1 MGPMLKVH
9 RQRSRGA
16 RWLRTGAIC
25 RAEAQWVILL
35 LLALP
40 LQGQSLDDAAHLLSA
55 RIRSAVAP
63 KTAIAL
69 TTHNEQG
76 ALEVLQRELK
86 GVGLSLVQS
95 PDAAMNVVVTF
106 SESLGGP
113 VMVAQIQT
121 GDGETVAIQPWVSG
135 PAARAATIELA
146 RKAVIEMQEP
156 ILDFALTEDGALF
169 TLSPLRVARFA
180 KMGSS
185 WMQEQQWP
193 LSLARPV
200 PRDLRG
206 RIVVLQGR
214 VQAFIPGSTC
224 VIDNGASA
232 CTPVDQPF
240 PVGSATARWVAG
252 RNTMVLNPVSVG
264 GDAAW
269 VSSVCGAAKLA
280 IASAQGDAGASDKL
294 QAYDAQSGKMIAT
307 GNPLF
312 VAGTVTALW
321 PHDSQQVRLV
331 THNGSTDTYEA
342 SLLSVTCSR

>member
-1 MGPMLKVH
+1 V
-9 RQRSRGA
+9 A
-16 RWLRTGAIC
+16 
-25 RAEAQWVILL
+25 LL

-40 LQGQSLDDAAHLLSA
+40 VEGQSLDDAAHLLSA

-69 TTHNEQG
+69 TAHNEQG
-76 ALEVLQRELK
+76 ALDVLQRELK
-86 GVGLSLVQS
+86 GVGLSLMQAT
-95 PDAAMNVVVTF
+95 DGATNVVVTF

-121 GDGETVAIQPWVSG
+121 DDSETVAIQPWVSG

-156 ILDFALTEDGALF
+156 ILDFALTDDGALF
-169 TLSPLRVARFA
+169 TLSPLRVARSA
-180 KMGSS
+180 KTGSS
-185 WMQEQQWP
+185 WMQQQQWP

-200 PRDLRG
+200 PRDPRG

-224 VIDNGASA
+224 VIENGASA

-252 RNTMVLNPVSVG
+252 RNTMRAGNSEVLSPVAVG

-269 VSSVCGAAKLA
+269 ISSVCGAGNLA
-280 IASAQGDAGASDKL
+280 IASAPGDAGASDKL

-321 PHDSQQVRLV
+321 PHDAQQVRLV